1 MQKFLDMIQRRQT
14 IFMILS
20 AISCALLFFMPL
32 ATVKGTSVDFTI
44 WGWSTINDPKSYV
57 WPIVVLT
64 ILMTALPFVTIFL
77 YKKRMLQV
85 RLCRIEMLLNIVFI
99 GLVFLVYDKD
109 YILAIQSIE
118 NAAETLKLACSIGL
132 LMPLVSLIFEVF
144 AIRGIKKDIDLLKS
158 VDRLR

>member
-1 MQKFLDMIQRRQT
+1 MIQRRQT
-14 IFMILS
+14 IFMLLS

-32 ATVKGTSVDFTI
+32 AIVKGTSVDFTI

-64 ILMTALPFVTIFL
+64 ILMTVLPFVSMFL

-85 RLCRIEMLLNIVFI
+85 RLCRIEMLLNIVFV

-118 NAAETLKLACSIGL
+118 NDPETLKLACSFGL
-132 LMPLVSLIFEVF
+132 LMPVLSLIFEVF